1 MSNEAVNPFDNDSLE
16 FVILVNALQQHSL
29 WPLFKTI
36 PQGWKQLFGP
46 SSRENCLEYVETN
59 WTDIR
64 PQNSPSLSSGS

>member
-1 MSNEAVNPFDNDSLE
+1 MSNEVINPFDDDSLA
-16 FVILVNALQQHSL
+16 FLVLVNALQQHSL

-36 PQGWKQLFGP
+36 PPGWQQAFGP

-64 PQNSPSLSSGS
+64 PQHSPSLSSGS

>member
-16 FVILVNALQQHSL
+16 FVILVNELQQHSL

-36 PQGWKQLFGP
+36 PQGWKQVFGP